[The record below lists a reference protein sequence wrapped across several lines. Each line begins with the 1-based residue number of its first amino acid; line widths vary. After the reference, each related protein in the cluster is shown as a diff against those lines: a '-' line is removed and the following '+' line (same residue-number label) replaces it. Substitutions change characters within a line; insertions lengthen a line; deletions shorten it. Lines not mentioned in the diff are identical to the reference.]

1 MEFVSEFQNEVIVVA
16 LMGIVGVFIMTM
28 FTFWLSEN
36 CFDKDGTR

>member
-16 LMGIVGVFIMTM
+16 LMGIVGVFITAMLA
-28 FTFWLSEN
+28 FWLSEN